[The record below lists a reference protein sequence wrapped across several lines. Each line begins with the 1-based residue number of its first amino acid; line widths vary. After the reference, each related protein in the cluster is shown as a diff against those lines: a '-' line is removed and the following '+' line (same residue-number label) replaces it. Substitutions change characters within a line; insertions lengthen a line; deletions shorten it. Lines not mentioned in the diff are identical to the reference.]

1 MNITEKAMLVR
12 LSISQWTAR
21 RFDLKATNHVIAEY
35 GAKRDA
41 GRFNKMLVDLDAVKT
56 YQKAANEARTFH
68 YENTLP
74 WGDDD
79 SRILPAKNY
88 IPYTKKMRKFKESFE
103 KAVVDF
109 ISEYPSL
116 IEKAERDLNGLFNQK
131 DYPAAADLDRKFNFS
146 VAVIPVPASGD
157 FRVSLSDDE
166 VDQIKADIEARVS
179 ESIAAAMRDAWVRL
193 FNCVKHMADKL
204 KDQKSIFR
212 DSLVGN
218 IQDIC
223 SILPRLNITD
233 DKTLSKIIREVKV
246 SLSNLDP
253 EVLRKH
259 ELDRRVAADQADVIL
274 KKMAAYMGE

>member
-21 RFDLKATNHVIAEY
+21 KFDLKATNHVISDY
-35 GAKRDA
+35 GAQKDS
-41 GRFNKMLVDLDAVKT
+41 GRFNKLLVDIDAVKT
-56 YQKAANEARTFH
+56 YQRVANEARTFH

-88 IPYTKKMRKFKESFE
+88 LPYTKKMRKFKETFE
-103 KAVVDF
+103 KAVDEFVDL
-109 ISEYPSL
+109 YPGL
-116 IEKAERDLNGLFNQK
+116 IDRANSNLNGLFNPA
-131 DYPAAADLDRKFNFS
+131 DYPDSFNLKEKFKFS
-146 VAVIPVPASGD
+146 VGVSPVPDQGD
-157 FRVSLSDDE
+157 FRVSLADDE
-166 VDQIKADIEARVS
+166 VDQIKADIETMVKD
-179 ESIAAAMRDAWVRL
+179 SIAAAMRDAWDRL
-193 FNCVKHMADKL
+193 FQVVKHMADKL

-218 IQDIC
+218 IQDLC
-223 SILPRLNITD
+223 DILPRLNITD
-233 DKTLSKIIREVKV
+233 DPNLKKVIRDVKS
-246 SLSNLDP
+246 SLASLDP

-259 ELDRRVAADQADVIL
+259 ELDRKVAADQADGIL